1 MAVNHT
7 TGPLEGVRVI
17 DLSTVVMGPYAA
29 QILGDLGADV
39 IKIESPGDSLRVGE
53 YRNTP
58 GMTPL
63 HLNVNRNKRSV
74 ALDLKDDTGHAQAL
88 ELIGSADVLIT
99 NMRPRALARL
109 GLTYDDLAADN
120 PGLVYAH
127 AAGFRGDSP
136 RADAA
141 AYDETVQAAS
151 GLVDIAN
158 RALGT
163 PLYLPT
169 ILADKV
175 SGLTILYSVLA
186 ALVHRNRT
194 GQGQQVEIPMA
205 DTLIAFNLVEHLAG
219 HTFEQG
225 AGPTGYTRSLSSRHR
240 ARRTKDGLAA
250 VIPYNPRNY
259 RDFFAAA
266 GRPDL
271 AADPRVNGP
280 ALDVADFD
288 GLSDLV
294 DECAP
299 ALTTAEWAEVCVKH
313 SIPIGPVLE
322 LDHAHEDAY
331 VREGHLLE
339 TVVHPT
345 EGPVRTIG
353 IPVRFSAT
361 PGSIR
366 RLAPVPGQDTVEVL
380 AELASAAPSSEGRS
394 PGLVMPRAHG
404 GRAAHRVPEPATH
417 VAGPQAVPGKRRP
430 ARPGAGLNG

>member
-1 MAVNHT
+1 MANT
-7 TGPLEGVRVI
+7 YASGPLDGVRVI
-17 DLSTVVMGPYAA
+17 DLSTVVMAPYAA

-39 IKIESPGDSLRVGE
+39 IKIESPTASLHVGE

-63 HLNVNRNKRSV
+63 HLNINRNKRSV
-74 ALDLKDDTGHAQAL
+74 ALNLKDEAEHAQAL
-88 ELIGSADVLIT
+88 KLIHTADVLIT

-109 GLTYDDLAADN
+109 GLTYDDIASSN

-127 AAGFRGDSP
+127 AAGFRGDSD

-151 GLVDIAN
+151 GLVDIAD
-158 RALGT
+158 RALGR

-175 SGLTILYSVLA
+175 SGLTIVYSVLA

-194 GQGQQVEIPMA
+194 GHGQQVEIPMA

-219 HTFEQG
+219 HTFEP
-225 AGPTGYTRSLSSRHR
+225 ATGPTGYARSLSAHHK

-250 VIPYNPRNY
+250 VIPYNPQNY

-280 ALDVADFD
+280 VLDLADVD
-288 GLSDLV
+288 DLADLV
-294 DECAP
+294 GECAP
-299 ALTTAEWAEVCVKH
+299 ALTTAEWAEVCAKH
-313 SIPIGPVLE
+313 SIPMGPVLE
-322 LDHAHEDAY
+322 LDHAHEDPY

-353 IPVRFSAT
+353 IPVRFSST

-366 RLAPVPGQDTVEVL
+366 RLAPVPGQDTAEVL
-380 AELASAAPSSEGRS
+380 AELSAI
-394 PGLVMPRAHG
+394 H
-404 GRAAHRVPEPATH
+404 
-417 VAGPQAVPGKRRP
+417 
-430 ARPGAGLNG
+430 